1 MVECYLL
8 STPPK
13 NQRTIFEKRLWG
25 LEDRYEDVWKRLPGT
40 HTLFLERRGNEY
52 WIIGGGVVRRVY
64 KDENPNPDWGESG
77 AKSKYPL
84 RIEFERVF
92 RIDPV
97 NSHKYFNISPPFTIL
112 KGELPSEFE
121 KYFTGDKAVFSLLM
135 RISEA
140 IAFRELA
147 MASEEVALIPPL
159 LLKPILGGVSS
170 EEFEDICCIALRLL
184 GFKVEHLGYKRKYE
198 DVWDL
203 EIKGMMKPII
213 IDVKNSESYSL
224 TANERRK
231 LKDYAD
237 KKYKEENK
245 PSDMIL
251 IALGFDSTN
260 LDHLRELKKELENL
274 GTAWLYVVKYPDLL
288 RLISRYIRGEL
299 DDPLDKLKNCS
310 IF

>member
-1 MVECYLL
+1 
-8 STPPK
+8 
-13 NQRTIFEKRLWG
+13 
-25 LEDRYEDVWKRLPGT
+25 
-40 HTLFLERRGNEY
+40 
-52 WIIGGGVVRRVY
+52 
-64 KDENPNPDWGESG
+64 
-77 AKSKYPL
+77 
-84 RIEFERVF
+84 
-92 RIDPV
+92 
-97 NSHKYFNISPPFTIL
+97 
-112 KGELPSEFE
+112 
-121 KYFTGDKAVFSLLM
+121 
-135 RISEA
+135 
-140 IAFRELA
+140 

-251 IALGFDSTN
+251 IALGFNSTCIDN
-260 LDHLRELKKELENL
+260 LRELKRELDGTGMAWFYAVKYCDIISLLPKKAKGKIHDPLENI
-274 GTAWLYVVKYPDLL
+274 K
-288 RLISRYIRGEL
+288 E
-299 DDPLDKLKNCS
+299 CS
-310 IF
+310 VI